1 MKRDNRKERV
11 ADVQQARDARNQ
23 YQVVMETIQDSQDA
37 KAIDDVAKQHLVKLL
52 VEEGAFH
59 CFSLNMRAVARTFR

>member
-37 KAIDDVAKQHLVKLL
+37 KAIDDVAKQHLIKLL